1 VSLPARG
8 TVTIDPVP
16 APAPIA
22 TKNPRFTPSTTV
34 DVIGEVGVSV
44 RALENRPT
52 GENWDS
58 VLAVAIC
65 AL

>member
-1 VSLPARG
+1 
-8 TVTIDPVP
+8 
-16 APAPIA
+16 
-22 TKNPRFTPSTTV
+22 V